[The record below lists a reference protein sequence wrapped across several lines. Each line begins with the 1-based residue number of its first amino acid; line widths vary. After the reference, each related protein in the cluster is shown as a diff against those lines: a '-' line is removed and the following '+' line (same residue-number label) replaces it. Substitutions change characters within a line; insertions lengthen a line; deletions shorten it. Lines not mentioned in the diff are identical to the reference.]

1 MKKEPTFIAFSTQKG
16 GAGKTTL
23 TVLMASYLYY
33 VRGYDVVVVD
43 CDFPQFS
50 IKDMR
55 ERDMQSIESNEY
67 LLRQTHE
74 MMKRTGKPAYP
85 IVESRPEEAVET
97 VKPFL
102 DMDTPPDFIFFD
114 LAGTIDNLGVID
126 TIATMDYIFCPITAD
141 NVVLRS
147 SIMFASQL
155 NDMFVSVGKTNIKE
169 LNMLWNM
176 VDAREKT
183 DLYEKAGRVM
193 DGLGLSVL
201 DTFIP
206 DSKRFRK
213 ECAEDGNK
221 AVFRSTILP
230 PDKQLIKGSNIE
242 KLADEILSTSRSKV
256 YGKESESKHRLG
268 RVQKLIPTTHAT
280 KQGVNGRT
288 YTKGYSKERSLQAE
302 RSNTFQGYFISHG

>member
-67 LLRQTHE
+67 LLRQTQE

-126 TIATMDYIFCPITAD
+126 TVATMDYIFCPITAD

-169 LNMLWNM
+169 LNIAL
-176 VDAREKT
+176 E
-183 DLYEKAGRVM
+183 
-193 DGLGLSVL
+193 
-201 DTFIP
+201 
-206 DSKRFRK
+206 
-213 ECAEDGNK
+213 
-221 AVFRSTILP
+221 
-230 PDKQLIKGSNIE
+230 
-242 KLADEILSTSRSKV
+242 
-256 YGKESESKHRLG
+256 YG
-268 RVQKLIPTTHAT
+268 
-280 KQGVNGRT
+280 
-288 YTKGYSKERSLQAE
+288 
-302 RSNTFQGYFISHG
+302 

>member
-126 TIATMDYIFCPITAD
+126 TVATMDYIFCPITAD

-147 SIMFASQL
+147 SILRSIKPCSSR
-155 NDMFVSVGKTNIKE
+155 NDM
-169 LNMLWNM
+169 
-176 VDAREKT
+176 DALSIALPFGCKIT
-183 DLYEKAGRVM
+183 AKKAPLEQMHPRQP
-193 DGLGLSVL
+193 LQLSA
-201 DTFIP
+201 T
-206 DSKRFRK
+206 
-213 ECAEDGNK
+213 CC
-221 AVFRSTILP
+221 
-230 PDKQLIKGSNIE
+230 
-242 KLADEILSTSRSKV
+242 
-256 YGKESESKHRLG
+256 HR
-268 RVQKLIPTTHAT
+268 I
-280 KQGVNGRT
+280 
-288 YTKGYSKERSLQAE
+288 
-302 RSNTFQGYFISHG
+302 

>member
-1 MKKEPTFIAFSTQKG
+1 M
-16 GAGKTTL
+16 
-23 TVLMASYLYY
+23 
-33 VRGYDVVVVD
+33 VVD

-50 IKDMR
+50 INDMR
-55 ERDMQSIESNEY
+55 ERDMKSIESNEY

-74 MMKRTGKPAYP
+74 MMRRTGRPAYP
-85 IVESRPEEAVET
+85 IVESHPGEAMEKVRPLLEME
-97 VKPFL
+97 
-102 DMDTPPDFIFFD
+102 TPPDFVFFD
-114 LAGTIDNLGVID
+114 LAGTIDNLGVIE
-126 TIATMDYIFCPITAD
+126 TIETMDYIFCPITAD

-155 NDMFVSVGKTNIKE
+155 NDMFISVGKTNIKG

-201 DTFIP
+201 QTYIP

-213 ECAEDGNK
+213 ECTEEGNR

-242 KLADEILSTSRSKV
+242 KLADEILSIIRK
-256 YGKESESKHRLG
+256 
-268 RVQKLIPTTHAT
+268 
-280 KQGVNGRT
+280 
-288 YTKGYSKERSLQAE
+288 
-302 RSNTFQGYFISHG
+302 

>member
-213 ECAEDGNK
+213 ECAEDGN
-221 AVFRSTILP
+221 
-230 PDKQLIKGSNIE
+230 
-242 KLADEILSTSRSKV
+242 
-256 YGKESESKHRLG
+256 
-268 RVQKLIPTTHAT
+268 
-280 KQGVNGRT
+280 
-288 YTKGYSKERSLQAE
+288 
-302 RSNTFQGYFISHG
+302 

>member
-114 LAGTIDNLGVID
+114 RCYNGLHLLPN
-126 TIATMDYIFCPITAD
+126 Y
-141 NVVLRS
+141 
-147 SIMFASQL
+147 
-155 NDMFVSVGKTNIKE
+155 
-169 LNMLWNM
+169 
-176 VDAREKT
+176 
-183 DLYEKAGRVM
+183 GRQR
-193 DGLGLSVL
+193 G
-201 DTFIP
+201 
-206 DSKRFRK
+206 
-213 ECAEDGNK
+213 
-221 AVFRSTILP
+221 
-230 PDKQLIKGSNIE
+230 IE
-242 KLADEILSTSRSKV
+242 KFHHVRQPVE
-256 YGKESESKHRLG
+256 
-268 RVQKLIPTTHAT
+268 
-280 KQGVNGRT
+280 
-288 YTKGYSKERSLQAE
+288 
-302 RSNTFQGYFISHG
+302 

>member
-1 MKKEPTFIAFSTQKG
+1 M
-16 GAGKTTL
+16 
-23 TVLMASYLYY
+23 
-33 VRGYDVVVVD
+33 VVD

-50 IKDMR
+50 INDMR
-55 ERDMQSIESNEY
+55 ERDMKSIESNEY

-74 MMKRTGKPAYP
+74 MMRRTGRPAYP
-85 IVESRPEEAVET
+85 IVESHPGEAMEKVR
-97 VKPFL
+97 PFL
-102 DMDTPPDFIFFD
+102 EMETPPDFVFFD
-114 LAGTIDNLGVID
+114 LAGTIDNLGVIE

-155 NDMFVSVGKTNIKE
+155 NDMFISVGKTNIKGM
-169 LNMLWNM
+169 NMLWNM

-201 DTFIP
+201 QTYIP

-213 ECAEDGNK
+213 ECTEEGNR

-242 KLADEILSTSRSKV
+242 KLADEILSIIRK
-256 YGKESESKHRLG
+256 
-268 RVQKLIPTTHAT
+268 
-280 KQGVNGRT
+280 
-288 YTKGYSKERSLQAE
+288 
-302 RSNTFQGYFISHG
+302 

>member
-23 TVLMASYLYY
+23 TVLMASFLYY

-67 LLRQTHE
+67 LLRQAYE
-74 MMKRTGKPAYP
+74 QLKRTGKSAYP
-85 IVESRPEEAVET
+85 IVESHPGKAMEAI
-97 VKPFL
+97 KPFL
-102 DMDTPPDFIFFD
+102 EMDTPPDFIFFD
-114 LAGTIDNLGVID
+114 LAGTIDNLGVIN
-126 TIATMDYIFCPITAD
+126 TIVTMDYIFCPITAD
-141 NVVLRS
+141 NVVLKS

-155 NDMFVSVGKTNIKE
+155 NDSFISIGKTNIKE
-169 LNMLWNM
+169 LYMLWNM

-183 DLYEKAGRVM
+183 DLYEKASRVM
-193 DGLGLSVL
+193 DGAGLSVMN
-201 DTFIP
+201 TYIP

-213 ECAEDGNK
+213 ECTEVGNK

-230 PDKQLIKGSNIE
+230 PDKHLIKGSNIE
-242 KLADEILSTSRSKV
+242 KLADEILSIIK
-256 YGKESESKHRLG
+256 K
-268 RVQKLIPTTHAT
+268 
-280 KQGVNGRT
+280 
-288 YTKGYSKERSLQAE
+288 
-302 RSNTFQGYFISHG
+302 

>member
-55 ERDMQSIESNEY
+55 ERDMQNIESNEY

-74 MMKRTGKPAYP
+74 MMRRTGKPAYP
-85 IVESRPEEAVET
+85 IVESRPDEAVET

-102 DMDTPPDFIFFD
+102 EMDTPPDFIFFD
-114 LAGTIDNLGVID
+114 LAGTIDNLGVIE

-155 NDMFVSVGKTNIKE
+155 NDMFISVGKTNIKE

-176 VDAREKT
+176 VDARDLQVFTEIKT
-183 DLYEKAGRVM
+183 NTTLLGNNAKRDQGACGQNPKRAEIGKNRIQRGNKRKHRTVLLCGR
-193 DGLGLSVL
+193 GLG
-201 DTFIP
+201 
-206 DSKRFRK
+206 
-213 ECAEDGNK
+213 
-221 AVFRSTILP
+221 
-230 PDKQLIKGSNIE
+230 
-242 KLADEILSTSRSKV
+242 EI
-256 YGKESESKHRLG
+256 
-268 RVQKLIPTTHAT
+268 
-280 KQGVNGRT
+280 
-288 YTKGYSKERSLQAE
+288 
-302 RSNTFQGYFISHG
+302 

>member
-55 ERDMQSIESNEY
+55 ERDMQNIESNEY
-67 LLRQTHE
+67 LLRQAYE
-74 MMKRTGKPAYP
+74 QLKRTGKSAYP
-85 IVESRPEEAVET
+85 IVESHPGKAMEAI
-97 VKPFL
+97 KPFL
-102 DMDTPPDFIFFD
+102 EMDTPPDFIFFD
-114 LAGTIDNLGVID
+114 LAGTIDNLGVIN
-126 TIATMDYIFCPITAD
+126 TIVTMDYIFCPITAD
-141 NVVLRS
+141 NVVLKS

-155 NDMFVSVGKTNIKE
+155 NDSFISIGKTNIKE
-169 LNMLWNM
+169 LYMLWNM

-183 DLYEKAGRVM
+183 NLYEKASRVM
-193 DGLGLSVL
+193 DGAGLSVMN
-201 DTFIP
+201 TYIP

-213 ECAEDGNK
+213 ECAEVGNK

-230 PDKQLIKGSNIE
+230 PDKHLIKGSNIE
-242 KLADEILSTSRSKV
+242 KLADEILSIIK
-256 YGKESESKHRLG
+256 K
-268 RVQKLIPTTHAT
+268 
-280 KQGVNGRT
+280 
-288 YTKGYSKERSLQAE
+288 
-302 RSNTFQGYFISHG
+302 